1 MWKPYK
7 IVDEIKITQM
17 FSMFEQKKGKEFSF
31 PGEMHDFWECMYV
44 IDGNSCASGD
54 GRVYHLGVNDMIFHK
69 PNEMHKF
76 YVESDEAHYFIF
88 SFSAEGSLIPFF
100 ENKVFRLSIYQDE
113 IIKNLIEY
121 IREKNSKGKKI
132 YDKKSLRLYEDDK
145 ISLQNVA
152 TRIEQLLFSLNEEIS
167 QTYSSDSYDAVVFKN
182 AVKFMNVNI
191 QKQLSIDELAQKC
204 NISPTGLKN
213 IFSKYAG
220 LGIHKY
226 FLNLKIN
233 HAVHLLK
240 QGVSVTQ
247 ISEILAYSSQGYF
260 SHAFKRETGKNP
272 SEYMV
277 DLAGE

>member
-1 MWKPYK
+1 MPAAAAEEMIRYLRDPASHEDWLK
-7 IVDEIKITQM
+7 ID
-17 FSMFEQKKGKEFSF
+17 
-31 PGEMHDFWECMYV
+31 
-44 IDGNSCASGD
+44 
-54 GRVYHLGVNDMIFHK
+54 
-69 PNEMHKF
+69 
-76 YVESDEAHYFIF
+76 IF
-88 SFSAEGSLIPFF
+88 SRIRQS
-100 ENKVFRLSIYQDE
+100 KFRMRFQLKEAD
-113 IIKNLIEY
+113 IEY

-152 TRIEQLLFSLNEEIS
+152 TRIEQLLFSLNEENS

-226 FLNLKIN
+226 FLKLKIN

-247 ISEILAYSSQGYF
+247 ISEILGYSSQGYF